1 MNLTI
6 AILCTEQITP
16 GWDIYGDDLVTS
28 DHPGTGGLRCH
39 GAHYPLA
46 PALWSPRV
54 IPGSGLPQWQSTHY
68 CRIFRT
74 FLHSDA
80 IRLLMIPSSLDEQL

>member
-6 AILCTEQITP
+6 AILCTEQITR

-54 IPGSGLPQWQSTHY
+54 IPGSGLPQWQCTHY
-68 CRIFRT
+68 SVAFLDHFCIQMQLGCLRFR
-74 FLHSDA
+74 
-80 IRLLMIPSSLDEQL
+80 PV